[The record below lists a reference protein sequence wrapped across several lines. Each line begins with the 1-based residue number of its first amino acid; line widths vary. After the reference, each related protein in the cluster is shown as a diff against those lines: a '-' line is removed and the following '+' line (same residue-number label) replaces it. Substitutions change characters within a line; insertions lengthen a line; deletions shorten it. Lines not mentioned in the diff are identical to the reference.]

1 MMSLLNNIKETP
13 GMTTSVMTTG
23 MQGRRMKVNTGV
35 V

>member
-13 GMTTSVMTTG
+13 GMTTG